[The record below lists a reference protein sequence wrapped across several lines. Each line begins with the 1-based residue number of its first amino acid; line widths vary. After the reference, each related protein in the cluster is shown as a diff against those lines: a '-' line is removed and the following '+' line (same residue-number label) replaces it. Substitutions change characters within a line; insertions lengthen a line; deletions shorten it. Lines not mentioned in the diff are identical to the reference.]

1 MLALSPTG
9 TPDASGHMPHGE
21 HSFLFSSLDSKQ
33 PNTARKVHL
42 RRLFDVLHLC
52 IQRHDWPRARRAW
65 AILARCKEVDWKTM
79 WRTSLLLLGEGESD
93 ATTHAPDTDGDKVG
107 FLTVMMRQF
116 PEEVS
121 NSGCTPQ
128 RPTQIF
134 RSRMAKPHPPLAR
147 VHPEGARIA
156 PDTRRPAPAR
166 ARRARSV
173 RAPTA
178 QTHGRR
184 SPTANPAFRLAP
196 TQIPTVIPV
205 PGQPC
210 AARLRGADGAIPR
223 AARERERHVRGGDVR
238 CVHHR
243 GRLRLRNEKK
253 LDGSRSCTFESV
265 RAGQGW
271 DASQLRNAQAHFER
285 ARAVDPSNVVAD
297 AFLNQVTLRTMHMA
311 MKRS

>member
-1 MLALSPTG
+1 
-9 TPDASGHMPHGE
+9 MPHGE

-65 AILARCKEVDWKTM
+65 AILARCKELDWKTM

-116 PEEVS
+116 PEERESILKELVLHLIHA
-121 NSGCTPQ
+121 GQ
-128 RPTQIF
+128 
-134 RSRMAKPHPPLAR
+134 H
-147 VHPEGARIA
+147 
-156 PDTRRPAPAR
+156 
-166 ARRARSV
+166 RRALEELDLYLPSYPYQDNPV
-173 RAPTA
+173 LHVYAGLMALYLA
-178 QTHGRR
+178 Q
-184 SPTANPAFRLAP
+184 PASASDMSEEA
-196 TQIPTVIPV
+196 TY
-205 PGQPC
+205 
-210 AARLRGADGAIPR
+210 GA
-223 AARERERHVRGGDVR
+223 
-238 CVHHR
+238 
-243 GRLRLRNEKK
+243 
-253 LDGSRSCTFESV
+253 
-265 RAGQGW
+265 
-271 DASQLRNAQAHFER
+271 QLRNAQAHFER